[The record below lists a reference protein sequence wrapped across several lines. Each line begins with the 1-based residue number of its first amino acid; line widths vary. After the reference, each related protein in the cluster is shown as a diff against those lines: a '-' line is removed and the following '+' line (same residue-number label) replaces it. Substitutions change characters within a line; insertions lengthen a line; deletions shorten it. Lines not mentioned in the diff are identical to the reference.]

1 MPRGRWSHAY
11 CPGQTGWS
19 AERRPL
25 KGKDPTRQGLFV
37 GFTSFS
43 HQNNSFTLSFLHA
56 LPLGIRECFWSS
68 LICSE
73 VFPEHLS
80 PRAGEALRNTRRCPP
95 RATFEDT
102 DTNHA
107 THSIAE
113 DVTLLW
119 WPRAAAE
126 VGVGLGQRRC
136 PCRSD
141 RAHRCRAGG
150 EARAH
155 GRSKALRR
163 MRLRGPHGRATRP
176 WESEPLSPASIVT
189 VMSHH

>member
-1 MPRGRWSHAY
+1 MTSGNSRGSVPRGDSALMPTGRWSHAY

-19 AERRPL
+19 AEQGPL

-37 GFTSFS
+37 GFTSSS

-113 DVTLLW
+113 DVALLW
-119 WPRAAAE
+119 WPPAWVRDNVLAE
-126 VGVGLGQRRC
+126 VTGPTGAEREERPGLTAARR
-136 PCRSD
+136 P
-141 RAHRCRAGG
+141 
-150 EARAH
+150 
-155 GRSKALRR
+155 
-163 MRLRGPHGRATRP
+163 
-176 WESEPLSPASIVT
+176 
-189 VMSHH
+189 